1 MTLFEIVYNGEG
13 EDDGDDGDNGSL
25 SPEHPSHPPL
35 HAPRDNISRKGK
47 SLTPIYIYI
56 YILERL
62 HNESC
67 FRSCVFAW
75 SGVRRCVSKLRDML
89 TLARELKWSHFLKS
103 LDVWLQQAPDRDN
116 AFTRRGHRD
125 TFENSFGKY
134 ATTIAA
140 QAKGVAF

>member
-1 MTLFEIVYNGEG
+1 MKHIYT
-13 EDDGDDGDNGSL
+13 
-25 SPEHPSHPPL
+25 
-35 HAPRDNISRKGK
+35 
-47 SLTPIYIYI
+47 YIYI

-62 HNESC
+62 HNGSC
-67 FRSCVFAW
+67 FRSGAFVW
-75 SGVRRCVSKLRDML
+75 SGVRRRVLKLRDML

-125 TFENSFGKY
+125 TFENSFGKD